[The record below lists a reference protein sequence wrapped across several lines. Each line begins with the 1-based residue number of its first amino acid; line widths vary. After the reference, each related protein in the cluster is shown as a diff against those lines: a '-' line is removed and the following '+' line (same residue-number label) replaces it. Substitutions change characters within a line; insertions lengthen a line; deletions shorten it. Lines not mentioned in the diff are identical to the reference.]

1 MMGVSPAAVHPA
13 GMRRGAGTRPARDVS
28 DPLSAVFD
36 LYQANARS
44 LSGVPQALRREALT
58 HIRGRL
64 DGLKGQ
70 IGKASIQSRGRLMAQ
85 ERWLTRWMALLG
97 QR

>member
-28 DPLSAVFD
+28 DPLSAAFD

-44 LSGVPQALRREALT
+44 LSGVPQALRGEALT

-64 DGLKGQ
+64 AELRGR
-70 IGKASIQSRGRLMAQ
+70 IGKASVQSRGRLRAQ
-85 ERWLTRWMALLG
+85 ERWLTRWATLLG